1 VPTLTSIHFLL
12 RTVEWVLGQRKLIEE
27 GLEKAVQAAG
37 LEEDPNA
44 PAHATIIDER
54 MAAIIDAD
62 GDGVVSA
69 AEAAEIAGK
78 QYNYTQ
84 KYLRA
89 LSGPLLVFL
98 IGLGLGLGV
107 LRLSLI
113 DSICVPHWG
122 PNP

>member
-1 VPTLTSIHFLL
+1 MPTLTSIHFLL

>member
-1 VPTLTSIHFLL
+1 MPTLTSIHFLL

-27 GLEKAVQAAG
+27 GLDKAVQAAG

>member
-1 VPTLTSIHFLL
+1 M
-12 RTVEWVLGQRKLIEE
+12 
-27 GLEKAVQAAG
+27 QAAG